1 MSELTKRLRQ
11 VTAVWIQEPGGR
23 VEKRDP
29 VVMQEA
35 ADRIEALEAGLDRAS
50 VLLESEG
57 NYVEAQAARAL
68 LEKR

>member
-1 MSELTKRLRQ
+1 MSELTELMRAYGDRTDLVRFDLMDK
-11 VTAVWIQEPGGR
+11 
-23 VEKRDP
+23 
-29 VVMQEA
+29 A